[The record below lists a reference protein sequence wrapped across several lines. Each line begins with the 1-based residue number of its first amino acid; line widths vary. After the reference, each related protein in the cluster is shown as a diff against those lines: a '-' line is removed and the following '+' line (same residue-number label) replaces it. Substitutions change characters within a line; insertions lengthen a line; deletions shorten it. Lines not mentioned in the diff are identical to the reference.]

1 MGGGPCSP
9 PGNSATVSL
18 VSRSLQDNLAD
29 LAGRYGLN
37 AVYVFG
43 SRAREVAALIRG
55 KPAVSVSPRSDVDVG
70 VLPKPGKEL
79 SARDRVQL
87 MAALE
92 DLFGV
97 GRVDLVV
104 LPEASAF
111 LAADAINGELL
122 YDAVPD
128 HTAEFELYVLRRAGD
143 LIGFEREREQLILRR
158 GGR

>member
-1 MGGGPCSP
+1 M
-9 PGNSATVSL
+9 
-18 VSRSLQDNLAD
+18 
-29 LAGRYGLN
+29 
-37 AVYVFG
+37 
-43 SRAREVAALIRG
+43 
-55 KPAVSVSPRSDVDVG
+55 SPRSDVDIG
-70 VLPKPGKEL
+70 VLPKLGEEL

-104 LPEASAF
+104 LPEASVF

-128 HTAEFELYVLRRAGD
+128 RTAEFELYVLRRAGD
-143 LIGFEREREQLILRR
+143 LIAWQEAHAEFVEPT
-158 GGR
+158 